1 MQDYQSR
8 VIKERDEL
16 QEKIDSLSKFIDEGG
31 LFLDLPVE
39 DRFLLCKQRD
49 EMNCYLE
56 TLEYRIMR
64 LQVVH

>member
-1 MQDYQSR
+1 MQDYQLR

-16 QEKIDSLSKFIDEGG
+16 QEKTESLSKFIGEGD
-31 LFLDLPVE
+31 FLDLPVE

-56 TLEYRIMR
+56 TLEFRITR
-64 LQVVH
+64 FQGAH

>member
-1 MQDYQSR
+1 MQDYQLR

-16 QEKIDSLSKFIDEGG
+16 QIKIESLSKFIDEGD

-56 TLEYRIMR
+56 TLKYRIMR
-64 LQVVH
+64 FQGVH